1 MRWFQI
7 LVLCLS
13 LVVMTSCT
21 VNTLAL
27 LDAIVVA
34 AEIAIPH
41 IAGVSP
47 ADAGAV
53 SQYLNSGLSIAANLM
68 MNGASQAGI
77 QEAILAFQSLVV
89 PQVSSAEARAI
100 MQDSAT
106 AILNFLKAFQMP
118 QAAAATL
125 RAGRLSNAPTLN
137 NAEKT
142 SALMARVDA
151 ARSKLRLRIP

>member
-1 MRWFQI
+1 MWWFQI

-53 SQYLNSGLSIAANLM
+53 SQYLNSGLTIAANLV

-106 AILNFLKAFQMP
+106 AILNFLKAFQVAP
-118 QAAAATL
+118 AAALQAD
-125 RAGRLSNAPTLN
+125 RLSDVPTLTN
-137 NAEKT
+137 TTKT
-142 SALMARVDA
+142 AALMARLDA
-151 ARSKLRLRIP
+151 ARSQLRPRIP